1 MPIISSYKKNNT
13 PDPSDILIG
22 TDVTNGQTKNF
33 SLGGASIIMINDFLK
48 HSAWKFIVQDP
59 DPDPRPEGTISFE
72 NYGGQATPWQDIT
85 SLYVNVQMPVT
96 VPIVLPYL
104 QRFIG
109 YDIIIQDVRSLGR
122 FGVYKLTALTQ
133 VQGNVYN
140 MELEF
145 VTGNN
150 NIQALQY
157 YSIQID
163 IVENGDKHAVFE
175 FTQGVPSTLWQI
187 QHNLDKFPSVTTVNT
202 NDVQAFGEVEYI
214 DKNNLNVHFT
224 AGFSGKAFL
233 N

>member
-1 MPIISSYKKNNT
+1 MPIISSYKINNT
-13 PDPSDILIG
+13 PDPSDIVIG

-33 SLGGASIIMINDFLK
+33 SLGAMSIVTVNDFLK
-48 HSAWKFIVQDP
+48 HSAWKFITLDP

-72 NYGGQATPWQDIT
+72 SYGGQATEWQDIT
-85 SLYVNVQMPVT
+85 SLYINVQMPVT
-96 VPIVLPYL
+96 VPIALPYL

-122 FGVYKLTALTQ
+122 FGVYTLTALTQ

-140 MELEF
+140 MGLEF
-145 VTGNN
+145 VSGSN

-163 IVENGDKHAVFE
+163 GVENGDKHFE

-187 QHNLDKFPSVTTVNT
+187 QHDLDKLPSVTAVNI
-202 NDVQAFGEVEYI
+202 NDVQVFGEVEYI
-214 DKNNLNVHFT
+214 DKNNLNVYFT
-224 AGFSGKAFL
+224 AGFSGKAYL

>member
-1 MPIISSYKKNNT
+1 MPKISSYERITT

-33 SLGGASIIMINDFLK
+33 SIASMSIIVINNFLK
-48 HSAWKFIVQDP
+48 QTAWQFIIQDP
-59 DPDPRPEGTISFE
+59 DPDPRPKGTISFQ
-72 NYGGQATPWQDIT
+72 NYGGQLTPWGNIT
-85 SLYVNVQMPVT
+85 NLYINTVMPQVQEDT
-96 VPIVLPYL
+96 LPYL

-109 YDIIIQDVRSLGR
+109 HDIIIQDKRSLGS
-122 FGVYKLTALTQ
+122 FGVYTLNSLTQ
-133 VQGNVYN
+133 VSGTVYD
-140 MELEF
+140 MQLTF
-145 VTGNN
+145 VTGNS
-150 NIQALQY
+150 NISALQY

-163 IVENGDKHAVFE
+163 DVEGSDKHFE

-202 NDVQAFGEVEYI
+202 NEIQVFGEVEYI

-224 AGFSGKAFL
+224 AGFSGKAYL

>member
-13 PDPSDILIG
+13 PEPSDILIG

-72 NYGGQATPWQDIT
+72 NYGGQATEWQDIT
-85 SLYVNVQMPVT
+85 SLYINVQMPVT
-96 VPIVLPYL
+96 VPIALPYL

-122 FGVYKLTALTQ
+122 FGVYTLTALTQ
-133 VQGNVYN
+133 VQGNIYN

-163 IVENGDKHAVFE
+163 IVEGFDSHYE
-175 FTQGVPSTLWQI
+175 FVQGVPATTWDI
-187 QHNLDKFPSVTTVNT
+187 THNLDKFPSISVVDTADTTVIGSYDYVT
-202 NDVQAFGEVEYI
+202 KDRVILSFSEP
-214 DKNNLNVHFT
+214 F
-224 AGFSGKAFL
+224 AGRAFL

>member
-1 MPIISSYKKNNT
+1 MPIISSYKLNNT
-13 PDPSDILIG
+13 PEPSDILIG
-22 TDVTNGQTKNF
+22 TDVSNGQTKNF
-33 SLGGASIIMINDFLK
+33 NVQSLSNEAINNYLK
-48 HSAWKFIVQDP
+48 QISWQFITQDP

-72 NYGGQATPWQDIT
+72 NYGGQATSWQDIT
-85 SLYVNVQMPVT
+85 SLYINVQMPVT

-109 YDIIIQDVRSLGR
+109 YDIIIQDVKSLGR
-122 FGVYKLTALTQ
+122 FGVYTLTALTQ

-140 MELEF
+140 MQLEF

-163 IVENGDKHAVFE
+163 DVENGDKHFE
-175 FTQGVPSTLWQI
+175 FTQGAPSTLWQI
-187 QHNLDKFPSVTTVNT
+187 QHNLDKFPSVSAVNI
-202 NDVQAFGEVEYI
+202 NDVQVFGEVEYI

-224 AGFSGKAFL
+224 AGFSGKAYL

>member
-22 TDVTNGQTKNF
+22 TDVSNGQTKNF
-33 SLGGASIIMINDFLK
+33 SLGGASVVIINDFLK
-48 HSAWKFIVQDP
+48 HSAWKFIIQDP

-85 SLYVNVQMPVT
+85 SLYVNVQMPAT
-96 VPIVLPYL
+96 VPVVLPYL
-104 QRFIG
+104 QRFID

-122 FGVYKLTALTQ
+122 FGVYTLKALTQ

-163 IVENGDKHAVFE
+163 IVEGFDSHFE
-175 FTQGVPSTLWQI
+175 FTQGEPATTWDI
-187 QHNLDKFPSVTTVNT
+187 THNLDKFPSITVVDTANTTVI
-202 NDVQAFGEVEYI
+202 GSYEYI
-214 DKNNLNVHFT
+214 TKNRVILS
-224 AGFSGKAFL
+224 FSSQFAGKAFL

>member
-13 PDPSDILIG
+13 PDPSDIVIG

-33 SLGGASIIMINDFLK
+33 SLGAMSIVMINDFLK

-72 NYGGQATPWQDIT
+72 NYGGQATEWQDIT
-85 SLYVNVQMPVT
+85 SLYINVQMPVT
-96 VPIVLPYL
+96 VPIALPYL

-122 FGVYKLTALTQ
+122 FGVYTLTALTQ
-133 VQGNVYN
+133 VQGNIYN

-163 IVENGDKHAVFE
+163 IVEGFDSHYE
-175 FTQGVPSTLWQI
+175 FVQGVPATTWDI
-187 QHNLDKFPSVTTVNT
+187 THNLDKFPSISVVDTADTTVIGSYDYVT
-202 NDVQAFGEVEYI
+202 KDRVILSFSEP
-214 DKNNLNVHFT
+214 F
-224 AGFSGKAFL
+224 AGRAFL

>member
-1 MPIISSYKKNNT
+1 MPIISSYKQNNT
-13 PDPSDILIG
+13 PEPSDIRIG
-22 TDVTNGQTKNF
+22 TDVSNGQTKNF
-33 SLGGASIIMINDFLK
+33 SLGGASVVIINDFLK
-48 HSAWKFIVQDP
+48 HSAWKFIIQDP

-85 SLYVNVQMPVT
+85 SLYINVQMPVT

-122 FGVYKLTALTQ
+122 FGVYTLTALTQ

-163 IVENGDKHAVFE
+163 IVEGFDSHYE
-175 FTQGVPSTLWQI
+175 FVQGVPATTWDI
-187 QHNLDKFPSVTTVNT
+187 THNLGKFPSISVVDTADTTVI
-202 NDVQAFGEVEYI
+202 GSYEYI
-214 DKNNLNVHFT
+214 TKDRVILN
-224 AGFSGKAFL
+224 FSDAFAGKAFL

>member
-13 PDPSDILIG
+13 PEPSDILIG
-22 TDVTNGQTKNF
+22 TDVSNGQTKNF
-33 SLGGASIIMINDFLK
+33 SLGGASVVIINDFLK
-48 HSAWKFIVQDP
+48 HSAWKFIIQDP

-85 SLYVNVQMPVT
+85 SLYINVQMPVT

-122 FGVYKLTALTQ
+122 FGVYTLTALTQ

-163 IVENGDKHAVFE
+163 IVEGFDSHYE
-175 FTQGVPSTLWQI
+175 FVQGVPATTWDI
-187 QHNLDKFPSVTTVNT
+187 THNLGKFPSISVVDTADTTVI
-202 NDVQAFGEVEYI
+202 GSYEYI
-214 DKNNLNVHFT
+214 TKDRVILN
-224 AGFSGKAFL
+224 FSDAFAGKAFL

>member
-22 TDVTNGQTKNF
+22 TDVSNGQTKNF
-33 SLGGASIIMINDFLK
+33 SLGGASVVIINDFLK
-48 HSAWKFIVQDP
+48 HSAWKFIIQDP

-85 SLYVNVQMPVT
+85 SLYINVQMPVT
-96 VPIVLPYL
+96 VPVVLPYL

-122 FGVYKLTALTQ
+122 FGVYTLTALTQ

-163 IVENGDKHAVFE
+163 IVKGFDSHYE
-175 FTQGVPSTLWQI
+175 FVQGVPATTWDI
-187 QHNLDKFPSVTTVNT
+187 THNLDKFPSISVVDTADTTVI
-202 NDVQAFGEVEYI
+202 GSYEYI
-214 DKNNLNVHFT
+214 TKNRVILN
-224 AGFSGKAFL
+224 FSDAFAGKAFL

>member
-13 PDPSDILIG
+13 PEPSDIVIG

-33 SLGGASIIMINDFLK
+33 SLGAMSIVMINDFLK

-59 DPDPRPEGTISFE
+59 DPNPRPEGTISFE
-72 NYGGQATPWQDIT
+72 NYGGQATEWQDIT
-85 SLYVNVQMPVT
+85 SLYINVQMPVT
-96 VPIVLPYL
+96 VPIALPYL

-122 FGVYKLTALTQ
+122 FGVYTLTALTQ
-133 VQGNVYN
+133 VQGNIYN

-163 IVENGDKHAVFE
+163 IVEGFDSHYE
-175 FTQGVPSTLWQI
+175 FVQGVPATTWDI
-187 QHNLDKFPSVTTVNT
+187 THNLDKFPSISVVDTADTTVIGSYDYVT
-202 NDVQAFGEVEYI
+202 KDRVILSFSEP
-214 DKNNLNVHFT
+214 F
-224 AGFSGKAFL
+224 AGRAFL

>member
-163 IVENGDKHAVFE
+163 IVEGFDSHFE
-175 FTQGVPSTLWQI
+175 FVQGVPATTWDI
-187 QHNLDKFPSVTTVNT
+187 THNLDKFPSISVVDTADTTVI
-202 NDVQAFGEVEYI
+202 GSYEYI
-214 DKNNLNVHFT
+214 TKNRVILN
-224 AGFSGKAFL
+224 FSDAFAGKAFL